1 MWASGTFDGTVARLC
16 CINTG
21 GIVATPS
28 PFKHL
33 DVLKYANCSEK
44 LVVPVLDQV
53 SDDIRIRVQEAIP
66 VRRVLQ
72 CCQSCDP
79 ESNRNRKLRVSL
91 EG

>member
-1 MWASGTFDGTVARLC
+1 MRASGTFDGTVTRLC
-16 CINTG
+16 CIDTG

-33 DVLKYANCSEK
+33 DVSKYADCGEK

-53 SDDIRIRVQEAIP
+53 SDDIRTRVQDTIP
-66 VRRVLQ
+66 ARRVLQ

-79 ESNRNRKLRVSL
+79 ENNRNRKLRVCL